1 MKPLSPCR
9 TAEIMLVLLLVAG
22 ARPAG
27 GQPAGTAAKA
37 APTNLPV
44 MRMSLPPS
52 PLGLV
57 RQILA
62 MAPDERQKY
71 LSEKNPRHRK
81 FLEAKLAEFDQ
92 LSPEERETRLQS
104 LQLRHYLS
112 LLIRLPAT
120 NRQAVLTSV
129 PEPDRVLIQERLN
142 LWDQIRPEQQ
152 KLFLEHE
159 AAVRREIT
167 EGNATPGDPVLRAY
181 TPMDLAQMQRQWS
194 AWNELPAEKRRE
206 IQSQFHQFFS
216 MPPAKKER
224 TLEALDDRKRDALIV
239 LDRLPKEERDRCLQG
254 FQKFAELT
262 PEERHEFLK
271 AAASWKKMS
280 ESQRQA
286 WRNLAGKLP
295 PAFPLPPGFSN
306 PPLPPGLQPVRV
318 SHPVV
323 PAPPQE

>member
-1 MKPLSPCR
+1 MKPPSPRR
-9 TAEIMLVLLLVAG
+9 TAEMMLVAWLVA
-22 ARPAG
+22 AALPAW
-27 GQPAGTAAKA
+27 GQPAGAATKA
-37 APTNLPV
+37 VPTNVPV

-62 MAPDERQKY
+62 MTPDQRQKY

-92 LSPEERETRLQS
+92 LSPEEREARLQS

-120 NRQAVLTSV
+120 NRQAVLASV
-129 PEPDRVLIQERLN
+129 PEADRALIQERLK

-159 AAVRREIT
+159 AAVRRQVT
-167 EGNATPGDPVLRAY
+167 EDSATPQDPVLRAY
-181 TPMDLAQMQRQWS
+181 TPMDVAQMQRQWN
-194 AWNELPAEKRRE
+194 AWNELPPEKRSE
-206 IQSQFHQFFS
+206 IQAQFHQFFS

-239 LDRLPKEERDRCLQG
+239 LDRLPKEERDQCLQG

-306 PPLPPGLQPVRV
+306 PPLPPGLKPVRV
-318 SHPVV
+318 SHPAV
-323 PAPPQE
+323 PTPPGE